1 MAAKQIVC
9 PQCKTL
15 IETGNNPAGSTI
27 SCPQCSTQLTVPAV
41 NNSAKTI
48 LIVLAAVA
56 VIIIGIITVAFVL
69 PAFGK
74 QREMAQLSICVSNMK
89 QIGTA
94 LYIYAGD
101 NKDKLP
107 PAKGEDGL
115 DLLRGYL
122 ADESVY
128 VCKSSGS
135 KYIYIGEGVNINS
148 GDTPVVIERPGSHG
162 DKVNV
167 LYADGHVSTLSGKS
181 IRDEIASGS
190 DRKNAE
196 IVLKNLAKYGY

>member
-48 LIVLAAVA
+48 LIVLAAAA
-56 VIIIGIITVAFVL
+56 VLIIGVIAAKIVL
-69 PAFGK
+69 PAISSA
-74 QREMAQLSICVSNMK
+74 REKAQLSICVSNMK

-128 VCKSSGS
+128 VCKSSG
-135 KYIYIGEGVNINS
+135 KKHMYVGEGLGIVARC
-148 GDTPVVIERPGSHG
+148 DYPVVIERPGNHG
-162 DKVNV
+162 EEVCV
-167 LYADGHVSTLSGKS
+167 LYGDGSVKVQSFKS
-181 IRDEIASGS
+181 MRDELASHTSIDGQ
-190 DRKNAE
+190 